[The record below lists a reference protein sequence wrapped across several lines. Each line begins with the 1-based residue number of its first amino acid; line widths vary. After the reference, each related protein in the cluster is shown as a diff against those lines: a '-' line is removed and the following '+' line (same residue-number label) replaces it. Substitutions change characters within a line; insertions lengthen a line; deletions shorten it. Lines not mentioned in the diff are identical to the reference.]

1 MYRCQ
6 FISSAVGGLAAT
18 GIAEST
24 AASTSG
30 TTRYRAAVIGHTGLG
45 NYGHQW
51 NVACNPLDS
60 IDMVAV
66 ADPDEEG
73 RAAATAQRRR

>member
-51 NVACNPLDS
+51 NVAWQSGGDGPTPTLRWGTWGTS
-60 IDMVAV
+60 
-66 ADPDEEG
+66 
-73 RAAATAQRRR
+73 